1 MLLLRFF
8 SDRRFNKL
16 SARGNLLFLWGQL
29 CQESVRRKAVL
40 NSVPVV

>member
-1 MLLLRFF
+1 MLLLHFF
-8 SDRRFNKL
+8 PDRRLNKL

-29 CQESVRRKAVL
+29 CQESVQRKALL